1 MLKTLYQ
8 QIKQYRTAALLTPGF
23 TALEVL
29 MDVLIPYVT
38 ASLIDKGINAGD
50 MENVYFYGAIMMGMA
65 LLSLVFGILGGRC
78 SAYAS
83 TGFAANL
90 RAAMYR
96 NIQRMAFSDIDKY
109 ATSGLITRM
118 TTDVNALQSAFQQI
132 MGISVRAPFK
142 LLLSILMCLVID
154 ARLSLIFLI
163 ALVILSFSLYHIISR
178 VARLFQQ
185 VFVKYDDLNQSVQ
198 ENITGIRLVKA
209 FVREDYENAKFAKA
223 AENLYKL
230 YVKAESL
237 MAWNHPIMNMVVYGC
252 IIALSWM
259 GAHYIVEGTL
269 TTGELTSLFTYVM
282 SILMSLMMLSMVFVM
297 LTQSAASAKRVAEII
312 EEEPDIVNPANGITT
327 IPDGSIE
334 FRQVRFDYKSKVEGR
349 RSKVEGQRPKDEGRS
364 SLLVPPSSHH
374 SSLLAPPSSQSPL
387 SEGEGSGVRLPHKR
401 SALYNIT
408 FSIKSGETI
417 GVIGGTG
424 SGKSTLVNLIS
435 RLYDPREGEVCVG
448 GHNVK
453 DYDLTALRHAVSV
466 VLQQNILFSGTVLDN
481 LRWGNPDATL
491 EECRYA
497 CQMAQADEFVSQMPE
512 GYDTQIEQ
520 GGTNVSGGQKQ
531 RLCIARALLKH
542 PKILVLDDSTSACD
556 TATDAKIREAIH
568 HQLPEMTKII
578 IAQRILSVRDCDRIL
593 VLDNGVVTGFD
604 THDNLLKTNTL
615 YQEINAI
622 QHEDGGDFDDKSL
635 TPDPS
640 LSERGGT
647 RKEERGARNEERLR
661 VGERSSGMGGATF
674 DLRPL
679 K

>member
-1 MLKTLYQ
+1 
-8 QIKQYRTAALLTPGF
+8 
-23 TALEVL
+23 

-50 MENVYFYGAIMMGMA
+50 MESVYFYGAVMMGMA

-78 SAYAS
+78 SAYAA

-90 RAAMYR
+90 RSAMYR

-109 ATSGLITRM
+109 ATSGLVTRM

-185 VFVKYDDLNQSVQ
+185 VFVEYDDLNQSVQ

-327 IPDGSIE
+327 VPDGSIE
-334 FRQVRFDYKSKVEGR
+334 FRGVRFDYRSKDEGQ
-349 RSKVEGQRPKDEGRS
+349 RSKV
-364 SLLVPPSSHH
+364 
-374 SSLLAPPSSQSPL
+374 SPL
-387 SEGEGSGVRLPHKR
+387 LPHKR

-512 GYDTQIEQ
+512 GYNTRIEQ
-520 GGTNVSGGQKQ
+520 SGTNVSGGQKQ

-622 QHEDGGDFDDKSL
+622 QTENIGDFD
-635 TPDPS
+635 
-640 LSERGGT
+640 
-647 RKEERGARNEERLR
+647 A
-661 VGERSSGMGGATF
+661 
-674 DLRPL
+674 
-679 K
+679 

>member
-8 QIKQYRTAALLTPGF
+8 QIKQYRTAALLTPAF

-50 MENVYFYGAIMMGMA
+50 MENVYFYGAIMLGMA
-65 LLSLVFGILGGRC
+65 FLSLAFGIIGGRF

-90 RAAMYR
+90 RLAMYQ
-96 NIQRMAFSDIDKY
+96 NIQRFAFSDIDKY

-118 TTDVNALQSAFQQI
+118 TTDVNSLQSAFQQI
-132 MGISVRAPFK
+132 LGISVRAPFK
-142 LLLSILMCLVID
+142 LVLSILMCLVID
-154 ARLSLIFLI
+154 ARLSLIFLV
-163 ALVILSFSLYHIISR
+163 ALIILSFSLYHIISR

-185 VFVKYDDLNQSVQ
+185 VFVKYDELNQSVQ
-198 ENITGIRLVKA
+198 ENVTGIRLVKA
-209 FVREDYENAKFAKA
+209 FVREDYENEKFARA

-230 YVKAESL
+230 YVKAEGL

-259 GAHYIVEGTL
+259 GAHYIVDGTL
-269 TTGELTSLFTYVM
+269 TTGELTSLFTYIM

-312 EEEPDIVNPANGITT
+312 EEEPDIVNPEHPVFEIA
-327 IPDGSIE
+327 DGSLE
-334 FRQVRFDYKSKVEGR
+334 FRNVRFDYVTNKDR
-349 RSKVEGQRPKDEGRS
+349 RSKVEG
-364 SLLVPPSSHH
+364 
-374 SSLLAPPSSQSPL
+374 
-387 SEGEGSGVRLPHKR
+387 HKR
-401 SALYNIT
+401 SALFNIN
-408 FSIKSGETI
+408 FNIQSGETI

-424 SGKSTLVNLIS
+424 SGKSTLISLIS
-435 RLYDPREGEVCVG
+435 RLYDPTQGEVFVG

-466 VLQQNILFSGTVLDN
+466 VLQQNILFSGSVLDN

-491 EECRYA
+491 EECRKA
-497 CQMAQADEFVSQMPE
+497 CQMAQADDFVSAMPE
-512 GYDTQIEQ
+512 GYDTHIEQ

-542 PKILVLDDSTSACD
+542 PKILILDDSTSACD
-556 TATDAKIREAIH
+556 TATDAKIREAFH
-568 HQLPEMTKII
+568 TQLPEMTKVI
-578 IAQRILSVRDCDRIL
+578 IAQRILSVKDCDRIL
-593 VLDNGVVTGFD
+593 VMDNGVVTGFD
-604 THDNLLKTNTL
+604 THENLLKNNTL

-622 QHEDGGDFDDKSL
+622 QNENVGDFDEVK
-635 TPDPS
+635 
-640 LSERGGT
+640 
-647 RKEERGARNEERLR
+647 
-661 VGERSSGMGGATF
+661 GGAA
-674 DLRPL
+674 
-679 K
+679 